1 MSTISTLPET
11 YELTGAHMSAKRGT
25 DPHEYQSVTFY
36 TPQNEHTAHS
46 APGRDGACSAG
57 APSAIGQCGAGQPFK
72 AARCADPG
80 KG

>member
-11 YELTGAHMSAKRGT
+11 YELPGAHMSAKRGT

-46 APGRDGACSAG
+46 APRPGSGDTE
-57 APSAIGQCGAGQPFK
+57 
-72 AARCADPG
+72 ARGVMYNDTVVRTKTFFCRYDF
-80 KG
+80 

>member
-1 MSTISTLPET
+1 MLISGMSTKRENAFKLMLHVYLP
-11 YELTGAHMSAKRGT
+11 GAA
-25 DPHEYQSVTFY
+25 
-36 TPQNEHTAHS
+36 HTAHS

>member
-1 MSTISTLPET
+1 MLHVYLP
-11 YELTGAHMSAKRGT
+11 GDA
-25 DPHEYQSVTFY
+25 
-36 TPQNEHTAHS
+36 HTAHS

-57 APSAIGQCGAGQPFK
+57 APSPIGQCGAGQPFK